1 MMKKLNISSKKR
13 KALKIILI
21 TLISL
26 LLVVLLL
33 AVSAFAYYKSKLK
46 LIQHPED
53 IVDYTDDVDD
63 ANGAN
68 GANGATDGN
77 GPGSDDKDNN
87 GEGSNNNN
95 NENNKNN
102 DLDNMEID
110 IDDPE
115 VDDVIK
121 EINDE
126 IEEIIKDLPEEQ
138 KDSKPELPEIEKL
151 EDNKV
156 YNILLIGTDE
166 RSKKFNTNARGDS
179 CMLLSLNTYDYSMR
193 LVSFERGMG
202 VPILEGKYKGS
213 YDWLTHTFRYGGA
226 DLMMRTVREC
236 FKVDVNYYVRV
247 NFATFKDGI
256 NAIGGVDINL
266 TAAEA
271 NYINNDVKYD
281 GVSKGW
287 NHLNGEQA
295 LSYAR
300 CRHID
305 SDWHRIERQR
315 NVVQAA
321 MNQMKGLNVFELN
334 DALNELLPLV
344 LTNMPDSMIT
354 KLLLLVPK
362 FQGKTA
368 QQMTIPAKGT
378 YGGMKGLGGRS
389 LFSVDFKKNAQ
400 ILRDFL
406 YPKTKSNTA
415 FDAANGTGVIGAVAP
430 SPALWEAYK
439 RALRKP

>member
-1 MMKKLNISSKKR
+1 MSKHNPSTKKN

-21 TLISL
+21 TLLVI
-26 LLVVLLL
+26 LLVVLLT
-33 AVSAFAYYKSKLK
+33 VISAFAYYKSKLK
-46 LIQHPED
+46 LIQRPDPIEDNVDEVTGTIDENDPDENSAINDINRDIED
-53 IVDYTDDVDD
+53 II
-63 ANGAN
+63 
-68 GANGATDGN
+68 
-77 GPGSDDKDNN
+77 
-87 GEGSNNNN
+87 
-95 NENNKNN
+95 N
-102 DLDNMEID
+102 DLP
-110 IDDPE
+110 DD
-115 VDDVIK
+115 
-121 EINDE
+121 
-126 IEEIIKDLPEEQ
+126 Q
-138 KDSKPELPEIEKL
+138 KNVEPELPEIDDYQDK
-151 EDNKV
+151 KV

-166 RSKKFNTNARGDS
+166 RTKKFSTNARGDS
-179 CMLLSLNTYDYSMR
+179 CILLSLNTNDYSMR

-202 VPILEGKYKGS
+202 VPILDGKYKGS
-213 YDWLTHTFRYGGA
+213 YDWLTHIFKYGGA
-226 DLMMRTVREC
+226 NLMMRTIREC
-236 FKVDVNYYVRV
+236 FKVDVDYYVRV

-271 NYINNDVKYD
+271 NYINDDVKYD

-321 MNQMKGLNVFELN
+321 MNQMKDLNVFELN

-354 KLLLLVPK
+354 KLLFTAPN

-389 LFSVDFKKNAQ
+389 LFSVDFNKNAQ

-406 YPKTKSNTA
+406 YPDTVTA
-415 FDAANGTGVIGAVAP
+415 SSPDIHINSGVVGIVAP
-430 SPALWEAYK
+430 SPALYEVYK
-439 RALRKP
+439 RVLLTH